1 MAKSHRMGQFEF
13 LKYLASLAVNNKV
26 YPVHPNSFEDTQIT
40 KADFGNDFIW
50 GVGTSAYQI
59 EGAWNADGK
68 GESIWDRSTGKKWS
82 VKDKTNGNES
92 IDFYNRSE
100 SDLKLLKTLNFENF
114 RFSFSWSRIL
124 PDGTGK
130 VNEKGI
136 DFYNRMIDNCLELGI
151 EPWAMLY
158 HWDLPQ
164 KLDDRGGW
172 TNRDMVGWF
181 SEYSDL
187 CTRRFGDRIRHWM
200 VLNEPSG
207 FTLLGYLAGIHAPN
221 QSSINK
227 FLASVHHASLCQA
240 EGGRIIRN
248 NVINSHIGN
257 SYSCS
262 FVEPSK
268 SIESHRR
275 AANRIDVL
283 LNRLFIEPSL
293 GMGYP
298 YKELPFLR
306 KIEKY
311 IQPGDEEK
319 LKFNFDFIGI
329 QNYFRVISKPSLIPF
344 LWANRVN
351 PEKEAEMTDMG
362 WEVHPEGIYNIIM
375 QFAKYP
381 VKEIIITENGAAF
394 PDQLVDGK
402 VHDQQRISFYK
413 RYLRQVLRA
422 KNDGANIKGYFAWTF
437 IDNFE
442 WAEGFR
448 PRFGMVYNDFKTQER
463 IVKDSGLWFRNFLK

>member
-1 MAKSHRMGQFEF
+1 MVQLDF
-13 LKYLASLAVNNKV
+13 LKYLATQLVKSKAN
-26 YPVHPNSFEDTQIT
+26 PVFRNSFEDPQIA
-40 KADFGNDFIW
+40 KIDFGDDFVW

-59 EGAWNADGK
+59 EGAWNVDGK
-68 GESIWDRSTGKKWS
+68 GESIWDRSTSKKWS
-82 VKDKTNGNES
+82 VKDRSNGKEA

-100 SDLKLLKTLNFENF
+100 SDLKLLKSLNFENF

-124 PDGTGK
+124 PEGT
-130 VNEKGI
+130 VSINEKGV
-136 DFYNRMIDNCLELGI
+136 DFYNRLIDSCLELGL

-164 KLDDRGGW
+164 KLEDRGGW

-181 SEYSDL
+181 SEYTDL

-221 QSSINK
+221 QSNVNK
-227 FLASVHHASLCQA
+227 FLSSVHHACLCQA

-248 NVINSHIGN
+248 NVKNSHIGTTF
-257 SYSCS
+257 SCS
-262 FVEPSK
+262 AVVPSK
-268 SIESHRR
+268 PLKSHQN
-275 AANRIDVL
+275 AAQRVDVL

-298 YKELPFLR
+298 LEDLSFLK

-311 IQPGDEEK
+311 IQPGDHDK
-319 LKFNFDFIGI
+319 LKFDFDFIGI
-329 QNYFRVISKPSLIPF
+329 QNYFRVVCKPSLIPYVR
-344 LWANRVN
+344 ANRVP
-351 PEKEAEMTDMG
+351 PEKQAEMTEMG
-362 WEVHPEGIYNIIM
+362 WEVYPEGIYNILM
-375 QFAKYP
+375 QFSKYP

-394 PDQLVDGK
+394 SDQLIGGQ

-413 RYLRQVLRA
+413 RYLYNILKA
-422 KNDGANIKGYFAWTF
+422 KNEGVNIKGYFAWTL

-442 WAEGFR
+442 WIEGFR
-448 PRFGMVYNDFKTQER
+448 PRFGMVYNDFKTQQR
-463 IVKDSGLWFRNFLK
+463 TVKDSGLWFRDFLS